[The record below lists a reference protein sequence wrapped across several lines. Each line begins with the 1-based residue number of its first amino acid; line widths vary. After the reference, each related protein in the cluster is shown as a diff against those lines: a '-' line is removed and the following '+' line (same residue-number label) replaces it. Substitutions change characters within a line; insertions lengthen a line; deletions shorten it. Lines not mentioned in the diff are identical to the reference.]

1 MKITQF
7 YQTNNYTVFC
17 EHMKVML
24 QINIKITKKKNIKK
38 YRKSYPFYSKSGMTH
53 NESHDKPVLTICYS
67 CMFVCYLFPTFIF
80 SDFIFRVIHVVVSQ

>member
-24 QINIKITKKKNIKK
+24 QINIKITKKKYKK
-38 YRKSYPFYSKSGMTH
+38 ISQIVSILQQKWNDPQWKSW
-53 NESHDKPVLTICYS
+53 
-67 CMFVCYLFPTFIF
+67 
-80 SDFIFRVIHVVVSQ
+80 